1 MKILRKLTTT
11 TTVVCALAT
20 AAAGCG
26 GGGSGSRKSG
36 NPVYGPGTTG
46 ANGSTTGGVTPGTT
60 GAPSLGTFSSAPA
73 LNDPRTQPTATTLT
87 DGRVLVT
94 GGSDGSA
101 IYKTSEIFDPLA
113 NAWTTIAAPAGMMT
127 HNGIDTARQ
136 LHSATLLADGRVL
149 IAGGLGVER
158 LNGQAPAV
166 EAITSAFLFDPV
178 QNTFL
183 PAGTMPT
190 GRMWHGATLLGN
202 NQVLVA
208 GGMDAQ
214 LATVRTAA
222 VFNPADGT
230 WTNVTPGSSDHT
242 FGSLVTTQG
251 TTLLV
256 GGLQTTNNGGQL
268 GFTGVAS
275 PTVELFD
282 PASNTF
288 VAGPTNL
295 GDRLF
300 MGSNAMSTGGAFF
313 AGGQGASG
321 TALANVDTTE
331 RYDPTTSTFV
341 PGPTLSRAVN
351 SCEVAEI
358 GNTGDQLVV
367 GGIEGTGTGAT
378 PSAICEVYQAST
390 NTIAGQVS
398 MATARVDHR
407 VVTLRDGR
415 IMVIGGE
422 GLGSAILDACEFHTR

>member
-1 MKILRKLTTT
+1 MKKLTRLSTT
-11 TTVVCALAT
+11 TTVLCALAT

-26 GGGSGSRKSG
+26 GGGSGSRKG
-36 NPVYGPGTTG
+36 GDPVYGPGTTG
-46 ANGSTTGGVTPGTT
+46 STGTTTGGVTPGTT
-60 GAPSLGTFSSAPA
+60 GVVPLGTFSSAPA

-127 HNGIDTARQ
+127 FNGVDTARQ
-136 LHSATLLADGRVL
+136 LHTATLLADGRVL

-166 EAITSAFLFDPV
+166 EAITSAFIFDPV
-178 QNTFL
+178 QNAFL
-183 PAGTMPT
+183 PAGAMPT
-190 GRMWHGATLLGN
+190 GRMWHSATLLGN
-202 NQVLVA
+202 NRVLVA

-242 FGSLVTTQG
+242 FGSLVTAQG
-251 TTLLV
+251 QTLFV
-256 GGLQTTNNGGQL
+256 GGCQTTNNGGQL
-268 GFTGVAS
+268 GFTGVAT
-275 PTVELFD
+275 PTVEVFD
-282 PASNTF
+282 PVSNTF
-288 VAGPTNL
+288 GAGPTNA

-300 MGSNAMSTGGAFF
+300 MGSNVLPTGQAFF

-321 TALANVDTTE
+321 TALANVDLTE
-331 RYDPTTSTFV
+331 LYDPATNTFTA
-341 PGPTLSRAVN
+341 GPTLSRPVN
-351 SCEVAEI
+351 SCEVASL
-358 GNTGDQLVV
+358 GNSGDQLIV
-367 GGIEGTGTGAT
+367 GGIEGQGASAT
-378 PSAICEVYQAST
+378 PSAVCEVYQAST
-390 NTIAGQVS
+390 NTIAGQVN

-407 VVTLRDGR
+407 VVTLLDGR
-415 IMVIGGE
+415 VMVIGGE
-422 GLGSAILDACEFHTR
+422 GLGAAILDTCEFHTR

>member
-1 MKILRKLTTT
+1 MKKLTTLT
-11 TTVVCALAT
+11 TTAWVLSALAT

-26 GGGSGSRKSG
+26 GGGGSGSRSS

-46 ANGSTTGGVTPGTT
+46 YGSGTTTGVTPGTT
-60 GAPSLGTFSSAPA
+60 GSVPLGAFSSAPA
-73 LNDPRTQPTATTLT
+73 LNDPRTQSTATTLA

-127 HNGIDTARQ
+127 FNGIDTARQ
-136 LHSATLLADGRVL
+136 LHTATLLADGRVL

-166 EAITSAFLFDPV
+166 EAITSAFIFDPL

-183 PAGTMPT
+183 PAGAMPT
-190 GRMWHGATLLGN
+190 GRMWHAATLLGN

-208 GGMDAQ
+208 GGMDTQ

-222 VFNPADGT
+222 VFNPADGI
-230 WTNVTPGSSDHT
+230 WTSVTPGSSDHT

-251 TTLLV
+251 QTIFA
-256 GGLQTTNNGGQL
+256 GGCQTTNNGGQL
-268 GFTGVAS
+268 GFSGIAT
-275 PTVELFD
+275 PTVERFD
-282 PASNTF
+282 PASSTF
-288 VAGPTNL
+288 SAGAANA

-300 MGSNAMSTGGAFF
+300 MGSNAMSTGRAFF
-313 AGGQGASG
+313 AGGQGVNG
-321 TALANVDTTE
+321 QQLTNVDTTE
-331 RYDPTTSTFV
+331 TFDPVTNTFT
-341 PGPTLSRAVN
+341 PGPTLSRPVN
-351 SCEVAEI
+351 SVVVAEL
-358 GNTGDQLVV
+358 GSSGDQLIV
-367 GGIEGTGTGAT
+367 GGIEGQGTSAT
-378 PSAICEVYQAST
+378 PSAVCEIYQAST

-398 MATARVDHR
+398 MATARVDHA

-415 IMVIGGE
+415 VMVIGGE
-422 GLGSAILDACEFHTR
+422 GLAGAILDTCEFHTR